1 MPGRFCRMTVHLE
14 SYRYFEMCL
23 KFYAVAAAVAAED
36 VGEGLLS
43 LLRIAILCSGLL

>member
-23 KFYAVAAAVAAED
+23 KFYAAAAAAED
-36 VGEGLLS
+36 VREGLLS
-43 LLRIAILCSGLL
+43 LLRIAILCLL